1 MVVQSCR
8 NIDGGLP
15 YSLWMMMLMNIAFDF
30 VIGLVPF
37 VGDIADALYKCNTR
51 NAILLEKHLRAKG
64 AKALSGK
71 HRQRPA
77 DPSLPEEF
85 DRYDENS
92 EPSSGPSRPQPARVR
107 QENRGGGGWFGKQR
121 EEDLETG
128 VVRN

>member
-1 MVVQSCR
+1 
-8 NIDGGLP
+8 
-15 YSLWMMMLMNIAFDF
+15 MLMNIAFDF